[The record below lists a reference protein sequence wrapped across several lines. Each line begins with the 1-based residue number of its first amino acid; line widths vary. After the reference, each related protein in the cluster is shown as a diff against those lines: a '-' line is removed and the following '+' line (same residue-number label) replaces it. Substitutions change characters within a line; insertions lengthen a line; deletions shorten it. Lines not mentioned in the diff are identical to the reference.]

1 MIWKLHE
8 NNIGIICQ
16 SQGNVQKFNL
26 NDMGIVSDWYGI
38 TCQSDGN
45 YMAIQC
51 EWEIY
56 GIDMGIMCQSLKI
69 IWQFNVNGMGIVWV

>member
-1 MIWKLHE
+1 MIWELYR
-8 NNIGIICQ
+8 IG
-16 SQGNVQKFNL
+16 
-26 NDMGIVSDWYGI
+26 MGI

-69 IWQFNVNGMGIVWV
+69 IWQFNVNGMGIVWVSYGNYVWQFNVNDMGSIWD

>member
-1 MIWKLHE
+1 M
-8 NNIGIICQ
+8 
-16 SQGNVQKFNL
+16 
-26 NDMGIVSDWYGI
+26 GI